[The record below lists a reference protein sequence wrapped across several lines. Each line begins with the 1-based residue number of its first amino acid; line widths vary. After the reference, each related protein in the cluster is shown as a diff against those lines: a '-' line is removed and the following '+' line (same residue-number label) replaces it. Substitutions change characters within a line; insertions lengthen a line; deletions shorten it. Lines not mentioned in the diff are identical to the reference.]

1 MNCTVYLFGTEG
13 EGNNSRFCQYP
24 NDYAVEIF
32 RRYENQLQCD
42 TLLALYRNDNLAYHI
57 YLKKVGNGYIGL
69 CASFN
74 SVWINNSKDLLKVFD
89 ETFVDIVAQGV
100 FVNVSDRGKLLSRS
114 SQLSVRINDAEEI
127 CTQLIYKLG
136 RLEQWCKQLPPIN
149 LAVGANTTKRLPD
162 KATDKDWALSIE
174 GYRSMYANY
183 SSSGMGGQFYML
195 LNKIETLSSER
206 DAVKNQNE
214 ELQKENTKLKI
225 KSKNIVWVGVL
236 SIALVIMFMVLYFKV
251 INPSEVTH
259 YETGEFIYYGPL
271 KDKKPNGVGVAIYP
285 SNDKDGRKYY
295 IGNFVNG
302 KRQDPNAMLIYR
314 EGDYY
319 YGSMSD
325 DKWGNGMF
333 YVNSD
338 DSYFRGDF
346 KDNQPYS
353 GTWYEHK
360 KRYELINGEKQY

>member
-1 MNCTVYLFGTEG
+1 MNCTVYLFGTEA
-13 EGNNSRFCQYP
+13 EGNNSLFCQYP
-24 NDYAVEIF
+24 NDYTVDIF
-32 RRYENQLQCD
+32 RRFENQLQGD
-42 TLLALYRNDNLAYHI
+42 ALLALYRNDNLTYHV
-57 YLKKVGNGYIGL
+57 YLKKVSNGYVGL

-74 SVWINNSKDLLKVFD
+74 SVWVNNSKALLKVFD

-100 FVNVSDRGKLLSRS
+100 FVNVSDRGKLLCRA
-114 SQLSVRINDAEEI
+114 SQLTMRIHEAEEI
-127 CTQLIYKLG
+127 CTQLTYRIS
-136 RLEQWCKQLPPIN
+136 RLEQWCRNLPPVN
-149 LAVGANTTKRLPD
+149 LSVGASTTKRLPD
-162 KATDKDWALSIE
+162 KATDKDWVQAIDC
-174 GYRSMYANY
+174 YRSMYANY
-183 SSSGMGGQFYML
+183 SNSGVGGQFYL
-195 LNKIETLSSER
+195 LLKKIETLSSER
-206 DAVKNQNE
+206 DAIINQNDK
-214 ELQKENTKLKI
+214 LQKENTQLKI
-225 KSKNIVWVGVL
+225 KSRNTVWVGLL
-236 SIALVIMFMVLYFKV
+236 SVALVVMFMVLYFKV

-271 KDKKPNGVGVAIYP
+271 KDKKPHGVGVAIYP

-295 IGNFVNG
+295 IGRFVNG
-302 KRQDPNAMLIYR
+302 KREDSNAMLIYR

-346 KDNQPYS
+346 LNNQPYS